1 MNNTATRRPF
11 TLTKSYAALNFI
23 CDLENNA
30 ADEENNIEKEDDY
43 CVPVCPEVIQ
53 IILN

>member
-30 ADEENNIEKEDDY
+30 ANEENDIEKEDDY
-43 CVPVCPEVIQ
+43 CVPVCPEVITN
-53 IILN
+53 ILN